1 MTLEAGKEMDR
12 RCVLNWLNEV
22 YVAPSRAFDEYTE
35 DELKIFAH
43 DAIVLLKEQE
53 KIVQCKDCKYYRYY
67 GPDSYEYSECT
78 IEMTDRPIPT
88 WFCAGGERR

>member
-43 DAIVLLKEQE
+43 DALAILEEQE
-53 KIVQCKDCKYYRYY
+53 QRLINGYKR
-67 GPDSYEYSECT
+67 GYERAWDE
-78 IEMTDRPIPT
+78 I
-88 WFCAGGERR
+88 GRR